1 MARYLMLWR
10 ANPAAPTRIDPSEHL
25 KLHEKM
31 FAAIDDLIKK
41 GEIEE
46 FGFFPDANSGILI
59 IKGESTDVFRI
70 LEMFYPD
77 ILGEVHEIIPYEKGK
92 EIALALAKAK
102 IEAAKK

>member
-1 MARYLMLWR
+1 LKFIEKAL
-10 ANPAAPTRIDPSEHL
+10 AA
-25 KLHEKM
+25 M
-31 FAAIDDLIKK
+31 DDLLKK

-59 IKGESTDVFRI
+59 SKGESTDVFRI

-102 IEAAKK
+102 IEAAK